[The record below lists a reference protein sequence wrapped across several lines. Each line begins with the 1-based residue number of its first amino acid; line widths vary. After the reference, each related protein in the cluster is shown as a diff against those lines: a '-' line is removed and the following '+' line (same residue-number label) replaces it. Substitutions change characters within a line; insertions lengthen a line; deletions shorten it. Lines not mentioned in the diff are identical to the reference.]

1 MADTIAKFRDI
12 FGQIDSCSPLTDS
25 IVQTYKEDPL
35 LQGYIFGKVSPKACG
50 HTQGRKVVSREEA
63 VMRIKA
69 AVDARKESGSD
80 IVIVARSD
88 SHQADSMQESLWR
101 GKDAHTKS
109 KVLDIIHF
117 PCLGCLS
124 EQCRSQICSAMEI
137 DLLQQVPPLSAAHNI
152 TFSRYQIYV
161 FKFYFNSTMVS
172 NLKSIFREEL
182 QGFRYIEPQI
192 SYLDP
197 QIAGSLTRMIDDE
210 ERKDA
215 CFGGSISR
223 EWKPKLLILILL
235 THCLL
240 IKEESFGL
248 EIMLV
253 MKARSILA
261 KALRFSRGN
270 GYVCQI
276 LALLEAWAQMEM
288 QQKNNLAARQL
299 FEDLLNWNIYFTP
312 ISHC

>member
-124 EQCRSQICSAMEI
+124 EQCSSKYRLFQ
-137 DLLQQVPPLSAAHNI
+137 LL
-152 TFSRYQIYV
+152 T
-161 FKFYFNSTMVS
+161 
-172 NLKSIFREEL
+172 
-182 QGFRYIEPQI
+182 I
-192 SYLDP
+192 SHSLES
-197 QIAGSLTRMIDDE
+197 AGSLTRMIDDE

>member
-25 IVQTYKEDPL
+25 IVQTY
-35 LQGYIFGKVSPKACG
+35 VSPKACG

-124 EQCRSQICSAMEI
+124 EQCRSTNKSRTSIC
-137 DLLQQVPPLSAAHNI
+137 
-152 TFSRYQIYV
+152 
-161 FKFYFNSTMVS
+161 
-172 NLKSIFREEL
+172 
-182 QGFRYIEPQI
+182 PQI
-192 SYLDP
+192 NPKELVTDFASAWATPFATRGMAQQEPPPTAAKREIISSTIGLYIKIEFGKVI
-197 QIAGSLTRMIDDE
+197 QELT
-210 ERKDA
+210 
-215 CFGGSISR
+215 
-223 EWKPKLLILILL
+223 
-235 THCLL
+235 T
-240 IKEESFGL
+240 EESVSTL
-248 EIMLV
+248 T
-253 MKARSILA
+253 
-261 KALRFSRGN
+261 
-270 GYVCQI
+270 
-276 LALLEAWAQMEM
+276 
-288 QQKNNLAARQL
+288 NL
-299 FEDLLNWNIYFTP
+299 
-312 ISHC
+312 